1 MRFRKLY
8 IVDPP
13 ESLATVDLGEIF
25 KWDTNNQLYIIVYR
39 DAVRVLVRRWTLL
52 DKVLVRVELAYL
64 NTLRFILSLRGE

>member
-13 ESLATVDLGEIF
+13 ESVATVELGEIF